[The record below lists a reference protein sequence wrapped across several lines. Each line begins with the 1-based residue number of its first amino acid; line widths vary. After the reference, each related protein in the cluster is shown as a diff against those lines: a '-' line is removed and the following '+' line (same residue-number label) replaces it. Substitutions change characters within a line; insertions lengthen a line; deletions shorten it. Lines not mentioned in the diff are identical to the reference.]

1 MAEPRIEAGTLDR
14 RITIQQATEER
25 DADGQIVQTWTD
37 WARPWA
43 HVSPIGWR
51 ELLQAEAVEADRT
64 TQFTIHWRPGVT
76 RAMRIVFDGEPYAI
90 RSIVE
95 TGYRQGLE
103 VTAQAQHRLRMPL
116 ASRAILPGAE
126 SAADRASG

>member
-1 MAEPRIEAGTLDR
+1 MAKPRIEAGSLDR
-14 RITIQQATEER
+14 RITIQQASDER
-25 DADGQIVQTWTD
+25 NADGQMVRTWTD

-43 HVSPIGWR
+43 QVSPIGWR
-51 ELLQAEAVEADRT
+51 DLLQAGSVEADRT

-76 RAMRIVFDGEPYAI
+76 RAMRILFDGEPYAI

-116 ASRAILPGAE
+116 ASGAFLPGAE

>member
-1 MAEPRIEAGTLDR
+1 MAEPRIEAGSLDR
-14 RITIQQATEER
+14 RITVQYASEER
-25 DADGQIVQTWTD
+25 NADGQIVRTWTD
-37 WARPWA
+37 WAQPWA

-51 ELLQAEAVEADRT
+51 DLLQAEAVEADRT

-76 RAMRIVFDGEPYAI
+76 RAMRILFDGETYAI

-103 VTAQAQHRLRMPL
+103 ITAQAQHRLRMPL
-116 ASRAILPGAE
+116 ASGAFLPRAE
-126 SAADRASG
+126 SPAEQATG